1 MSSQVND
8 HSAYI
13 CVLKYSD
20 IFCCHGKIR
29 QKYTVFLKP
38 SCNGTTSSKILLF
51 LLFSEEYY
59 LPSICKLGFKGM
71 KLSGSN
77 NCLDRLASP
86 TAVTPL
92 VGFLE
97 KSPVE
102 FDIDA
107 TSLLFCHAV

>member
-1 MSSQVND
+1 MTSQVND

-51 LLFSEEYY
+51 CCFQKSIIYH
-59 LPSICKLGFKGM
+59 PSA
-71 KLSGSN
+71 N
-77 NCLDRLASP
+77 
-86 TAVTPL
+86 L
-92 VGFLE
+92 V
-97 KSPVE
+97 SR
-102 FDIDA
+102 A
-107 TSLLFCHAV
+107 